1 MRNKFLSKAEIFVFA
16 SLACF
21 MALYAAQRLQ
31 GLEPASFE
39 SLASGRDDWNRYARH
54 AVDIHSNGLL
64 MPEISCPYGGPG
76 GFLYNY
82 FLSFFL
88 LIGIHNVDWVY
99 IVQVVMLFAAA
110 LLLYLAWR
118 RFSEE
123 VWYRSL
129 LLVFVSVGVVVD
141 MLPYYAFRLLSEN
154 LALPLQALF
163 LFSLE
168 RAFTPNRPFKPFFWL
183 ISGLSLGSLV
193 LTRPN
198 IVLFVPFFA
207 IISFYFILKN
217 YNKKSKLLLSVFFCI
232 IIPVFLCSLIAI
244 RNLTLCDST
253 EFIPTEGLAHAVD
266 KDTIKNAFSMP
277 KMLFIMG
284 WLKALVS
291 TYAVRP
297 HWLLGWLI
305 FLFVLSG
312 WVLMSIKRKEW
323 LIITDSLGV
332 KLIFMIY
339 YFVIM
344 FFVDLTSYGY
354 RFIVPLY
361 PLMWGTTGSLLCRIQ
376 CLRKT

>member
-16 SLACF
+16 GLACF
-21 MALYAAQRLQ
+21 MVLYAAQRLQ

-76 GFLYNY
+76 GFMYNY
-82 FLSFFL
+82 FLSIFL
-88 LIGIHNVDWVY
+88 LSGIQNVACVY
-99 IVQVVMLFAAA
+99 LVQVGMLFGTA
-110 LLLYLAWR
+110 LLFYHAWR
-118 RFSEE
+118 HFSEDL
-123 VWYRSL
+123 WYRFL
-129 LLVFVSVGVVVD
+129 LFIFVSLGVVVD

-154 LALPLQALF
+154 LALPLLALF
-163 LFSLE
+163 LFSIE
-168 RAFTPNRPFKPFFWL
+168 KSFTSGKQFKSLYWL
-183 ISGLSLGSLV
+183 LSGFSLGLLA
-193 LTRPN
+193 LTRPH
-198 IVLFVPFFA
+198 VMLFIPFYG
-207 IISFYFILKN
+207 ILSLYISLKN
-217 YNKKSKLLLSVFFCI
+217 YNKKSEFWASVLLGIL
-232 IIPVFLCSLIAI
+232 IPASLCSLIAI